1 MQPNLNDK
9 MNKTAQHIIDI
20 QNVSK
25 RFGEK
30 TALNNINLFV
40 RKGEFMTILGPSGC
54 GKTTLLRLLAGFET
68 ATEGVITISGNDI
81 TNLPP
86 YKRNVNTVFQKYAL
100 FPHLN
105 VFDNIAFG
113 LKLKNTPKDQI
124 MPKVKRALKMVNM
137 SDYEYRD
144 VNSLSGGQQQRIAI
158 ARAIV
163 NEPEVLLL
171 DEPLAALDLKM
182 RKDMQLEL
190 KEMHDRLGITFV
202 YVTHDQE
209 EALTLSDTIVVM
221 SEGEIQQIGTP
232 TDIYNEP
239 ANSFVADFIGE
250 SNILCG
256 TMIHDCLVKVAGS
269 EIPCVDK
276 GFGCNQEVD
285 VVIRPEDIEVSTDTE
300 HAQFVGKITS
310 SIFKGVHYEMLA
322 ESDKGC
328 EFLIQNYKHFEVGQT
343 IGMSVIPDN
352 IHIMK
357 KERTTNTF
365 EAKVNGDGTIE
376 FLGCEYQIE
385 IPEEKKNLI
394 HTDEDGKEVININVD
409 FGKIELFDNES
420 EGTFTGDISFILYKG
435 DHYHLTIDTDWG
447 EKLYVDTQDVWG
459 SGRPRSNHHSSRE
472 YYFLIYKIVD
482 QKLKLIKFI
491 SSRQSWSIP
500 YAIFAAIFVVLPLLL
515 IVFFAFTDE
524 YGHITLYN
532 FQKFLA
538 HPEAI
543 NTFVYSIGIAF
554 LNTLLC
560 ILLGY
565 PAAYILTQTKMK
577 YANTIVMLFIL
588 PMWVNILVR
597 TLATVALFDFADLP
611 LGEGA
616 LLFGMV
622 YNFIPF
628 MIYPIYNTLQKMDR
642 SYIEAAEDLGAS
654 PWQQFYKVILPL
666 SMPGVASGILMV
678 FMPTISTFAISE
690 LLTMNNIKLFGTTI
704 QENINNS
711 MWNYGAALSLI
722 MLFLIGAST
731 LIAGDGSKQEGG
743 IR

>member
-1 MQPNLNDK
+1 

-20 QNVSK
+20 KNVSK

-30 TALNNINLFV
+30 VALRDINLYV

-68 ATEGVITISGNDI
+68 ATEGIITIGGNDI

-105 VFDNIAFG
+105 VYDNIAFG
-113 LKLKNTPKDQI
+113 LKLKNTPKEEI
-124 MPKVKRALKMVNM
+124 LPKVKRALKMVNM

-190 KEMHDRLGITFV
+190 KEMHERLGITFV

-250 SNILCG
+250 SNIFNGL
-256 TMIHDCLVKVAGS
+256 MIHDCLVKVAGA

-276 GFGCNQEVD
+276 GFGENQQVD
-285 VVIRPEDIEVSTDTE
+285 VVIRPEDIEVSPDTE

-365 EAKVNGDGTIE
+365 EAKLTGNGCIE
-376 FLGCEYQIE
+376 FLGCEYSE
-385 IPEEKKNLI
+385 GIPADVQAAISKAEK
-394 HTDEDGKEVININVD
+394 EGKESINISID
-409 FGKIELFDNES
+409 FDKIELFDNEE
-420 EGTFTGDISFILYKG
+420 EGTFTGDICFILYKG

-447 EKLYVDTQDVWG
+447 EKIYVDTQDVW
-459 SGRPRSNHHSSRE
+459 
-472 YYFLIYKIVD
+472 
-482 QKLKLIKFI
+482 
-491 SSRQSWSIP
+491 
-500 YAIFAAIFVVLPLLL
+500 
-515 IVFFAFTDE
+515 
-524 YGHITLYN
+524 
-532 FQKFLA
+532 
-538 HPEAI
+538 
-543 NTFVYSIGIAF
+543 
-554 LNTLLC
+554 
-560 ILLGY
+560 
-565 PAAYILTQTKMK
+565 
-577 YANTIVMLFIL
+577 
-588 PMWVNILVR
+588 
-597 TLATVALFDFADLP
+597 
-611 LGEGA
+611 
-616 LLFGMV
+616 
-622 YNFIPF
+622 
-628 MIYPIYNTLQKMDR
+628 
-642 SYIEAAEDLGAS
+642 DLGDHVAITI
-654 PWQQFYKVILPL
+654 PANGIKV
-666 SMPGVASGILMV
+666 
-678 FMPTISTFAISE
+678 
-690 LLTMNNIKLFGTTI
+690 NN
-704 QENINNS
+704 E
-711 MWNYGAALSLI
+711 
-722 MLFLIGAST
+722 
-731 LIAGDGSKQEGG
+731 E
-743 IR
+743 